1 MSTATKLG
9 SSEKTQ
15 TPTPT
20 PIPQRRRRFTWF
32 PYLLVLPALIAE
44 LSIHIGPMF
53 LGIWTSGLQLNQLSI
68 ARWTTAPWIGFT
80 NYVNGLNP
88 AGAIG
93 SQFFASLG
101 RTVLYTFLV
110 VGVSWVFGTAAA
122 YFLTGAFRGRAFLR
136 TFFLIPYAVPAFVG
150 VIAWAFMFNQRDGLI
165 NTLLVDELHLLGS
178 RPFWLVGPASFLVLV
193 IVSIWGMWPFA
204 FLLQMAALQS
214 VPNDVHEAAALD
226 GAGRLRTFF
235 SVTLPMVRDSNVVL
249 ILLMTLAAFNQFNV
263 PFVLFGISS
272 PDDAEL
278 ISPLI
283 YQFSFG
289 TWNFGL
295 GAAVS
300 TLLLLFLLVLTI
312 IYVRLV
318 MPKGRSIHA

>member
-1 MSTATKLG
+1 
-9 SSEKTQ
+9 
-15 TPTPT
+15 
-20 PIPQRRRRFTWF
+20 
-32 PYLLVLPALIAE
+32 
-44 LSIHIGPMF
+44 
-53 LGIWTSGLQLNQLSI
+53 
-68 ARWTTAPWIGFT
+68 
-80 NYVNGLNP
+80 
-88 AGAIG
+88 
-93 SQFFASLG
+93 
-101 RTVLYTFLV
+101 
-110 VGVSWVFGTAAA
+110 
-122 YFLTGAFRGRAFLR
+122 
-136 TFFLIPYAVPAFVG
+136 VPG
-150 VIAWAFMFNQRDGLI
+150 
-165 NTLLVDELHLLGS
+165 
-178 RPFWLVGPASFLVLV
+178 
-193 IVSIWGMWPFA
+193 
-204 FLLQMAALQS
+204 
-214 VPNDVHEAAALD
+214 DVHEAAALD
-226 GAGRLRTFF
+226 GAGRIRTFF